1 MTLRFRPAREAD
13 AQALAEVHVRSW
25 QAAYRELLPADFL
38 AGLSISDRAERWR
51 GRLREEQPPQA
62 TTVAEL
68 GGELVGFASI
78 GRSRDDDLADWLE
91 LNTIYLL
98 PSAWGTG
105 IGGRLLDAALV
116 RDRRY
121 FLWVFVGNQR
131 AQAFYRKTD
140 FAPDGSTKSI
150 TLGGRTLTE
159 LRYRRSPKA
168 DTPSADTPSADAPR
182 TRARPATG

>member
-1 MTLRFRPAREAD
+1 MTPRFRPAREAD

-38 AGLSISDRAERWR
+38 ATLSISDRAERWR
-51 GRLREEQPPQA
+51 GRLREEQPPQG

-98 PSAWGTG
+98 PSMWGTG
-105 IGGRLLDAALV
+105 IAGRLLEVALV
-116 RDRRY
+116 GDWPY
-121 FLWVFVGNQR
+121 FLWVFVDNER
-131 AQAFYRKTD
+131 AQAFYRKVG
-140 FAPDGSTKSI
+140 FVPDGATKTI
-150 TLGGRTLTE
+150 TISGRTLTE
-159 LRYRRSPKA
+159 CRLRRSA
-168 DTPSADTPSADAPR
+168 
-182 TRARPATG
+182 